1 MKIGD
6 NMIYLDYSA
15 TTPVL
20 PEVLDSYNKVTN
32 EYFGNPNSLHS
43 LGIKSRELLES
54 ATKQVCELLKI
65 NKEEFTFTS
74 GATES
79 NNIALIG
86 TCLANK
92 GKGNHIIVSKLEHP
106 SIYSICDYLTSIGYK
121 VSYVNN
127 TEEGVIDFEDLKRKI
142 NEDTILV
149 SICAVNSET
158 GVRQPLRTIKQVI
171 NKCNSEIILHSDI
184 TQALGKIPI
193 NFNDFDLASASG
205 HKIYAPKGIGLF
217 YKKKNVKCQQILY
230 GNKEDFH
237 PGTPALPLIVSFS
250 KALRIALH
258 EIEKK
263 IEIVTKWNEKIIK
276 NIKTHDNIKINT
288 SKYCIPHIINIS
300 LMDIKPE
307 TFIHALERHEI
318 YVSSNTACS
327 SGKLSTSVMALYNDK
342 LRAETTIRISLSC
355 LTKLEEINVFINAFN
370 GVYEK
375 LHSLND

>member
-1 MKIGD
+1 
-6 NMIYLDYSA
+6 MIYLDYSA

-43 LGIKSRELLES
+43 LGIKSRDLLES
-54 ATKQVCELLKI
+54 ATNQVSELLNIEKC
-65 NKEEFTFTS
+65 EFSYTS
-74 GATES
+74 GATEA
-79 NNIALIG
+79 NNLAIIG
-86 TCLANK
+86 ACLANK
-92 GKGNHIIVSKLEHP
+92 DKGNHIIVSKLEHP
-106 SIYSICDYLTSIGYK
+106 SIYSIVDYLVGIGFK

-127 TEEGVIDFEDLKRKI
+127 TEEGVIDFEDLKKKM

-149 SICAVNSET
+149 SVCAVNSET

-171 NKCNSEIILHSDI
+171 NKYNSNIILHSDI
-184 TQALGKIPI
+184 TQALGKIPL
-193 NFNDFDLASASG
+193 NFNDFDMASASG

-217 YKKKNVKCQQILY
+217 YKKKKIKCEKLLHGTDQSY
-230 GNKEDFH
+230 H
-237 PGTPALPLIVSFS
+237 PGTPALPLIVSFA
-250 KALRIALH
+250 KALRISLH
-258 EIEKK
+258 EIDKK
-263 IEIVTKWNEKIIK
+263 QEIVSKWNEKLIK
-276 NIKTHDNIKINT
+276 KLSTYPNIKINH
-288 SKYCIPHIINIS
+288 SKYCISHILNIS

-342 LRAETTIRISLSC
+342 VRASTTIRISLSC
-355 LTKLEEINVFINAFN
+355 LTKLEEINVFLNTFN

>member
-1 MKIGD
+1 
-6 NMIYLDYSA
+6 MIYLDYSA

-32 EYFGNPNSLHS
+32 EYFGNSNSLHS
-43 LGIKSRELLES
+43 LGIKSHELLDS
-54 ATKQVCELLKI
+54 AIKQVSNLLNIDKD
-65 NKEEFTFTS
+65 EFTFTS

-92 GKGNHIIVSKLEHP
+92 DRGNHIIVSKLEHP
-106 SIYSICDYLTSIGYK
+106 SIYEICNHLESIGFK

-127 TEEGVIDFEDLKRKI
+127 TSEGVIDFEDLKRKM

-158 GVRQPLRTIKQVI
+158 GIRQPLRTIKQVI
-171 NKCNSEIILHSDI
+171 NKYNKNIILHSDI
-184 TQALGKIPI
+184 TQALGKVNI
-193 NFNDFDLASASG
+193 NFNDFDLASCSG

-217 YKKKNVKCQQILY
+217 YKRKNIKCERLLY
-230 GNKEDFH
+230 GNNSFYH
-237 PGTPALPLIVSFS
+237 PGTPALPLIVSFA
-250 KALRIALH
+250 KALRISLH
-258 EIEKK
+258 ELDKK
-263 IEIVTKWNEKIIK
+263 QEIVSKWNDKILK
-276 NIKTHDNIKINT
+276 YFSRFENIKINH
-288 SKYCIPHIINIS
+288 SKYSIPHIINIS

-318 YVSSNTACS
+318 FVSSNTACS

-342 LRAETTIRISLSC
+342 KRAETTIRISLSC
-355 LTKLEEINVFINAFN
+355 LTKLEEITVFLNAFN

-375 LHSLND
+375 LHSLSE

>member
-1 MKIGD
+1 
-6 NMIYLDYSA
+6 MIYLDYSA

-20 PEVLDSYNKVTN
+20 PEVLDSYNRVTT
-32 EYFGNPNSLHS
+32 EYFGNPNSLHN
-43 LGIKSRELLES
+43 LGLKSRNLLES
-54 ATKQVCELLKI
+54 ARKQVGELLNI
-65 NKEEFTFTS
+65 DDSEFYFTS

-92 GKGNHIIVSKLEHP
+92 NRGNHIIVSKLEHP
-106 SIYSICDYLTSIGYK
+106 SIYTIVDYLVSIGFK

-127 TEEGVIDFEDLKRKI
+127 TDEGVIDFEDLKRKM

-158 GVRQPLRTIKQVI
+158 GVRQPLKTIKQVI
-171 NKCNSEIILHSDI
+171 NKYNKNIIFHSDI
-184 TQALGKIPI
+184 TQALCKVSI

-205 HKIYAPKGIGLF
+205 HKIFAPKGIGLL
-217 YKKKNVKCQQILY
+217 YKKKNIKCQKLLFGTDESY
-230 GNKEDFH
+230 H
-237 PGTPALPLIVSFS
+237 PGTPALPLIVSFA
-250 KALRIALH
+250 KALRIGLH
-258 EIEKK
+258 ELDKK
-263 IEIVTKWNEKIIK
+263 SEIVEKWNSKLVK
-276 NIKTHDNIKINT
+276 KFNTYPDIKINS
-288 SKYCIPHIINIS
+288 SKYCISHILNIS
-300 LMDIKPE
+300 VMGIKPE

-342 LRAETTIRISLSC
+342 ERAEHTIRISLSC
-355 LTKLEEINVFINAFN
+355 LTKLEDITVFLNTFN

-375 LHSLND
+375 LHSLSE

>member
-1 MKIGD
+1 
-6 NMIYLDYSA
+6 MIYLDYSA

-43 LGIKSRELLES
+43 LGIKSKELLNS
-54 ATKQVCELLKI
+54 ATKQVSELWNI
-65 NKEEFTFTS
+65 NIDEFSFTS

-86 TCLANK
+86 ACLANK
-92 GKGNHIIVSKLEHP
+92 KNGNHIIVSKLEHP
-106 SIYSICDYLTSIGYK
+106 SIYLIVDYLVSIGFK

-127 TEEGVIDFEDLKRKI
+127 TEEGVIDFEDLKRKM

-171 NKCNSEIILHSDI
+171 NKYNKDILLHSDI
-184 TQALGKIPI
+184 TQALGKISI

-217 YKKKNVKCQQILY
+217 YKKKGVKCDKLLY
-230 GNKEDFH
+230 GGDSYH
-237 PGTPALPLIVSFS
+237 PGTPALPLIVAFS
-250 KALRIALH
+250 KALRISLH
-258 EIEKK
+258 ELDKK
-263 IEIVTKWNEKIIK
+263 TDIVAKWNERVLKALSK
-276 NIKTHDNIKINT
+276 YPNIKINH
-288 SKYCIPHIINIS
+288 SKYCIPHVINIS

-307 TFIHALERHEI
+307 TFIHAMERHEI
-318 YVSSNTACS
+318 YISSNTACS

-355 LTKLEEINVFINAFN
+355 LTKLDELTVFLNTFN

>member
-1 MKIGD
+1 
-6 NMIYLDYSA
+6 MIYLDYSA

-32 EYFGNPNSLHS
+32 EYFGNSNSLHS
-43 LGIKSRELLES
+43 LGIKSHELLDS
-54 ATKQVCELLKI
+54 AIKQVSSLLNIDKD
-65 NKEEFTFTS
+65 EFTFTS

-92 GKGNHIIVSKLEHP
+92 DRGNHIIVSKLEHP
-106 SIYSICDYLTSIGYK
+106 SIYEICNHLESIGFK

-127 TEEGVIDFEDLKRKI
+127 TSEGVIDFEDLKRKM

-158 GVRQPLRTIKQVI
+158 GIRQPLRTIRQVI
-171 NKCNSEIILHSDI
+171 NKYNKNIILHSDI
-184 TQALGKIPI
+184 TQALGKVNI
-193 NFNDFDLASASG
+193 NFNDFDLASCSG

-217 YKKKNVKCQQILY
+217 YKRKNIKCERLLY
-230 GNKEDFH
+230 GNNSFYH
-237 PGTPALPLIVSFS
+237 PGTPALPLIVSFA
-250 KALRIALH
+250 KALRISLH
-258 EIEKK
+258 ELDKK
-263 IEIVTKWNEKIIK
+263 QEIVSKWNDKILK
-276 NIKTHDNIKINT
+276 YFSRFENIKINH
-288 SKYCIPHIINIS
+288 SKYSIPHIINIS

-342 LRAETTIRISLSC
+342 KRAETTIRISLSC
-355 LTKLEEINVFINAFN
+355 LTKLEEITVFLNAFN

-375 LHSLND
+375 LHSLSE

>member
-1 MKIGD
+1 
-6 NMIYLDYSA
+6 MIYLDYSA

-258 EIEKK
+258 EIDKK

>member
-1 MKIGD
+1 
-6 NMIYLDYSA
+6 MIYLDYSA

-32 EYFGNPNSLHS
+32 EYFGNPNSLHN
-43 LGIKSRELLES
+43 LGLKSRELLNS
-54 ATKQVCELLKI
+54 AIRQVSELLNI
-65 NKEEFTFTS
+65 DISEFSFTS

-79 NNIALIG
+79 NNLAVIG
-86 TCLANK
+86 ACLANK
-92 GKGNHIIVSKLEHP
+92 DKGNHIIVSKLEHP
-106 SIYSICDYLTSIGYK
+106 SIYKIVDYLVSIGFK

-127 TEEGVIDFEDLKRKI
+127 TVEGVIDFEDLKRKM

-158 GVRQPLRTIKQVI
+158 GIRQPLRTIKQVI
-171 NKCNSEIILHSDI
+171 NKYNKNILLHSDI
-184 TQALGKIPI
+184 TQALGKVSI

-217 YKKKNVKCQQILY
+217 YKKKNVKCQKLLHGTDESY
-230 GNKEDFH
+230 H

-250 KALRIALH
+250 KALRISLH
-258 EIEKK
+258 ELDKK
-263 IEIVTKWNEKIIK
+263 LEIVSKWNEKLVK
-276 NIKTHDNIKINT
+276 KLSTYPNIKINQ
-288 SKYCIPHIINIS
+288 SKYSIPHILNIS

-307 TFIHALERHEI
+307 TFIHAMERHEI
-318 YVSSNTACS
+318 YISSNTACS
-327 SGKLSTSVMALYNDK
+327 SGKLSTSVMALYNDR

-355 LTKLEEINVFINAFN
+355 MTKLEEITVFINTFN

-375 LHSLND
+375 LHSLNE

>member
-1 MKIGD
+1 
-6 NMIYLDYSA
+6 MIYLDYSA

-32 EYFGNPNSLHS
+32 DYFGNPNSLHN
-43 LGIKSRELLES
+43 LGIKSRDLLNS
-54 ATKQVCELLKI
+54 ATKQVSDLLKI
-65 NKEEFTFTS
+65 DVSEFSFTS

-86 TCLANK
+86 TCFANK

-106 SIYSICDYLTSIGYK
+106 SIYQICDYLVSIGFE

-127 TEEGVIDFEDLKRKI
+127 TEEGVIDFDDLKNKLT
-142 NEDTILV
+142 DSTILV

-171 NKCNSEIILHSDI
+171 NKYNPEIVLHSDI

-193 NFNDFDLASASG
+193 NFNDFDLGSASG

-217 YKKKNVKCQQILY
+217 YRKKGVKCQKLLY
-230 GNKEDFH
+230 GDDKIH
-237 PGTPALPLIVSFS
+237 PGTPPLPLIVAFS
-250 KALRIALH
+250 KALRISLH
-258 EIEKK
+258 EIDKK
-263 IEIVTKWNEKIIK
+263 LEIVNKWNEKVIK
-276 NIKTHDNIKINT
+276 FIKKYENIKINN

-307 TFIHALERHEI
+307 TFIHAMERHEI
-318 YVSSNTACS
+318 YISSNTACS

-342 LRAETTIRISLSC
+342 IRAETTIRISLSC
-355 LTKLEEINVFINAFN
+355 LTKLEEITVFLNTFN

-375 LHSLND
+375 LHSLNE

>member
-1 MKIGD
+1 
-6 NMIYLDYSA
+6 MIYLDYSA

-20 PEVLDSYNKVTN
+20 PEVLDSYNKVTT
-32 EYFGNPNSLHS
+32 EYFGNPNSLHALGTKSNELLSSAIDQVSS
-43 LGIKSRELLES
+43 LLNISREE
-54 ATKQVCELLKI
+54 I
-65 NKEEFTFTS
+65 TFTS

-92 GKGNHIIVSKLEHP
+92 DRGDHIIVSKLEHP
-106 SIYSICDYLTSIGYK
+106 SIYGICDFLTSIGFK

-127 TEEGVIDFEDLKRKI
+127 NEEGVIDFEDLKKKMTA
-142 NEDTILV
+142 NTILV

-171 NKCNSEIILHSDI
+171 NKYNPKIILHSDI
-184 TQALGKIPI
+184 TQALGKVYI

-205 HKIYAPKGIGLF
+205 HKIFAPKGVGLF
-217 YKKKNVKCQQILY
+217 YKKKNIKCKKLLY
-230 GNKEDFH
+230 SSDESYH

-250 KALRIALH
+250 KALRISLH
-258 EIEKK
+258 ELNKK
-263 IEIVTKWNEKIIK
+263 NEIVLKWNEKIINVLSK
-276 NIKTHDNIKINT
+276 IDGIKINN

-307 TFIHALERHEI
+307 TFIHAMEKHEI
-318 YVSSNTACS
+318 YISSNTACS
-327 SGKLSTSVMALYNDK
+327 SGKLSSSVMALYNDK
-342 LRAETTIRISLSC
+342 KRAETTIRISLSC
-355 LTKLEEINVFINAFN
+355 LTKLEEINVFINTFK

-375 LHSLND
+375 LHSLNA

>member
-1 MKIGD
+1 
-6 NMIYLDYSA
+6 MIYLDYSA

-32 EYFGNPNSLHS
+32 EYFGNPNSLHN
-43 LGIKSRELLES
+43 LGLKSRELLES
-54 ATKQVCELLKI
+54 ARKQVSELLNI
-65 NKEEFTFTS
+65 DVSEFSFTS

-79 NNIALIG
+79 NNLALIG
-86 TCLANK
+86 ACLANK
-92 GKGNHIIVSKLEHP
+92 GNGNHIIVSKLEHP
-106 SIYSICDYLTSIGYK
+106 SIYGIVDYLVSIGYK

-127 TEEGVIDFEDLKRKI
+127 TEEGVIDFEDLKNKL

-171 NKCNSEIILHSDI
+171 NKYNKDILLHSDI
-184 TQALGKIPI
+184 TQALGKVSI

-217 YKKKNVKCQQILY
+217 YKKKGVKCQKLLY
-230 GNKEDFH
+230 GNKDEFH
-237 PGTPALPLIVSFS
+237 PGTPALPLIVSFA
-250 KALRIALH
+250 KALRISLH
-258 EIEKK
+258 ELDKK
-263 IEIVTKWNEKIIK
+263 IDIVSKWNEKVIK
-276 NIKTHDNIKINT
+276 YLSRFDGIKINN

-307 TFIHALERHEI
+307 TFIHAMERHEI
-318 YVSSNTACS
+318 YISSNTACS
-327 SGKLSTSVMALYNDK
+327 SGKLSTSVMALYSDRK
-342 LRAETTIRISLSC
+342 RAETTIRISLSC
-355 LTKLEEINVFINAFN
+355 LTKLEEITVFLNTFN

>member
-1 MKIGD
+1 
-6 NMIYLDYSA
+6 MIYLDYSA

-32 EYFGNPNSLHS
+32 EYFGNSNSLHS
-43 LGIKSRELLES
+43 LGIKSHELLDS
-54 ATKQVCELLKI
+54 AIKQVSNLLNIDKD
-65 NKEEFTFTS
+65 EFTFTS

-92 GKGNHIIVSKLEHP
+92 DRGNHIIVSKLEHP
-106 SIYSICDYLTSIGYK
+106 SIYEICNHLENIGFK

-127 TEEGVIDFEDLKRKI
+127 TSEGVIDFEDLKRKM

-158 GVRQPLRTIKQVI
+158 GIRQPLRTIKQVI
-171 NKCNSEIILHSDI
+171 NKYNKNIILHSDI
-184 TQALGKIPI
+184 TQALGKVNI
-193 NFNDFDLASASG
+193 NFNDFDLASCSG

-217 YKKKNVKCQQILY
+217 YKKKNIKCERLLY
-230 GNKEDFH
+230 GNNSFYH
-237 PGTPALPLIVSFS
+237 PGTPALPLIVSFA
-250 KALRIALH
+250 KALRISLH
-258 EIEKK
+258 ELDKK
-263 IEIVTKWNEKIIK
+263 QEIVSKWNDKILK
-276 NIKTHDNIKINT
+276 YFSRFENIKINH
-288 SKYCIPHIINIS
+288 SKYSIPHIINIS

-318 YVSSNTACS
+318 FVSSNTACS

-342 LRAETTIRISLSC
+342 KRAETTIRISLSC
-355 LTKLEEINVFINAFN
+355 LTKLEEITVFLNAFN

-375 LHSLND
+375 LHSLSE

>member
-1 MKIGD
+1 
-6 NMIYLDYSA
+6 MIYLDYSA

-20 PEVLDSYNKVTN
+20 PEVLDSYNKVTT
-32 EYFGNPNSLHS
+32 EYFGNPNSLHN
-43 LGIKSRELLES
+43 LGSKSNELLES
-54 ATKQVCELLKI
+54 AIKQVSELLKI
-65 NKEEFTFTS
+65 DKTEFAFTS

-86 TCLANK
+86 AALANK
-92 GKGNHIIVSKLEHP
+92 NKGNHIIVSKLEHP
-106 SIYSICDYLTSIGYK
+106 SIYSICEYLETLGFKI
-121 VSYVNN
+121 SYVNN
-127 TEEGVIDFEDLKRKI
+127 TEEGVIDFEDLKNLMTK
-142 NEDTILV
+142 ETILV
-149 SICAVNSET
+149 SVCAVNSET
-158 GVRQPLRTIKQVI
+158 GVRQPLRTVKQVI
-171 NKCNSEIILHSDI
+171 NKVNPNTLLHSDI

-217 YKKKNVKCQQILY
+217 YKKKNIKCQTLMY
-230 GNKEDFH
+230 GNNNFYH

-258 EIEKK
+258 EINKK
-263 IEIVTKWNEKIIK
+263 IEIVTKWNEKIINNLSK
-276 NIKTHDNIKINT
+276 IENIKINH
-288 SKYCIPHIINIS
+288 SKYCIPHILNIS

-327 SGKLSTSVMALYNDK
+327 SGKLSTGVMALYNDK
-342 LRAETTIRISLSC
+342 KRAETTIRISISC
-355 LTKLEEINVFINAFN
+355 LTKLEEITVFLNTFN

-375 LHSLND
+375 LHSLTEGVENEK

>member
-1 MKIGD
+1 
-6 NMIYLDYSA
+6 MIYLDYSA

-20 PEVLDSYNKVTN
+20 SEVLDSYNKVTN
-32 EYFGNPNSLHS
+32 EYFGNPNSLHN
-43 LGIKSRELLES
+43 LGLKSRELLES
-54 ATKQVCELLKI
+54 AKKQVSELLNI
-65 NKEEFTFTS
+65 DISEFSFTS

-86 TCLANK
+86 ACLANK
-92 GKGNHIIVSKLEHP
+92 SNGNHIVVSKLEHP
-106 SIYSICDYLTSIGYK
+106 SIYEIVDYLVSIGFK

-127 TEEGVIDFEDLKRKI
+127 TSEGVIDFEDLKNKL

-171 NKCNSEIILHSDI
+171 NKYNKNIILHSDI
-184 TQALGKIPI
+184 TQALGKIPL

-217 YKKKNVKCQQILY
+217 YKKKGIKCEQLMY
-230 GNKEDFH
+230 GNKGDFH

-250 KALRIALH
+250 KALRIALY
-258 EIEKK
+258 ELDKK

-276 NIKTHDNIKINT
+276 NLSKFENIKINN

-307 TFIHALERHEI
+307 TFIHAMERHEI
-318 YVSSNTACS
+318 YISSNTACS
-327 SGKLSTSVMALYNDK
+327 SGKLSTSVMALYNDRK
-342 LRAETTIRISLSC
+342 RAETTIRISLSC
-355 LTKLEEINVFINAFN
+355 LTKLEEITVFLNTFN

-375 LHSLND
+375 LHSLSE